1 MQVPQIF
8 ISHNSEKNPEG
19 CTDQLKATHSVQD
32 SQSREQCNTEEGA
45 CDARPV
51 EKSLNLEEHSLHL
64 WKGVSRCFT
73 ISSFHGLPFLAAS
86 LKTKIKLIAWIIALS
101 LAFTFMIFSLSAVS
115 TKYGSG
121 RIYTSNNRHF
131 PKELPFPAVT
141 LCNINP
147 FKATAILA
155 RGMSFLQANLL
166 LAHIR
171 ARNNMSVPIPYF
183 SALVQQYDAASGGNG
198 TLYEDLGHRINDLVL
213 SCTFDGRRCSVD
225 DFTARA
231 TSSGVC
237 YTFNPNGDLTHHY
250 SGKHG
255 YRYGLI
261 IRVNIEQYEY
271 FLSEV
276 TTAGLNVFIHH
287 HDHFPYTSDYRRLL
301 LSPGRSALLSI
312 TKTRYTRLP
321 PPTGICGDHVTLT
334 MFKSYTRESC
344 LIECETRLAI
354 KACGCK
360 AEYMPGSETACSLN
374 QTLYCI
380 LPHAKTFQVEMCDCP
395 VSCSNIVYDTH
406 LSYSRFPATHLTQ
419 VYNNSYFIQSGVV
432 PVPSFAVANYT
443 DANGTVIYYFHNVVN
458 PSLILQNYL
467 KLAVYYEALE
477 YNVVTEE
484 IQYTLGRFVA
494 DFIGFI
500 GFFIGAGFLSIFEAI
515 ELIHSFINPP
525 K

>member
-1 MQVPQIF
+1 MPQIF
-8 ISHNSEKNPEG
+8 ITGN
-19 CTDQLKATHSVQD
+19 TDQNARTDQET
-32 SQSREQCNTEEGA
+32 EQCSIEEGVL
-45 CDARPV
+45 V
-51 EKSLNLEEHSLHL
+51 ENPYGMERHSLHL
-64 WKGVSRCFT
+64 WKGVSRCFAV
-73 ISSFHGLPFLAAS
+73 SSFHGLPFIAVS
-86 LKTKIKLIAWIIALS
+86 LKAKIKLISWLIALA

-115 TKYGSG
+115 TKYASG
-121 RIYTSNNRHF
+121 GIYTSNNRHF

-141 LCNINP
+141 ICNINP

-155 RGMSFLQANLL
+155 RNMSLLQANLL

-171 ARNNMSVPIPYF
+171 ARNNMTIPIAYF
-183 SALVQQYDAASGGNG
+183 SSLVQQYDVASGGNS
-198 TLYEDLGHRINDLVL
+198 TLYKDLGHRVGDLVL
-213 SCTFDGRRCSVD
+213 SCTFDGRRCSAD
-225 DFTARA
+225 DFTTRA

-237 YTFNPNGDLTHHY
+237 YTFNPNHDFTHHY

-276 TTAGLNVFIHH
+276 TTAGLNVYIHD
-287 HDHFPYTSDYRRLL
+287 HDHFPYTGDYRRLL
-301 LSPGRSALLSI
+301 LSPGRSALLSVS
-312 TKTRYTRLP
+312 KTRHTRLS
-321 PPTGICGDHVTLT
+321 PPTGICNDHVTLA

-360 AEYMPGSETACSLN
+360 AEYMPGSETACNLN

-380 LPHAKTFQVEMCDCP
+380 LPHAKTFQLEQCDCP
-395 VSCSNIVYDTH
+395 VPCSSIVYDTH
-406 LSYSRFPATHLTQ
+406 LSYSRFPAAHLGQ

-432 PVPSFAVANYT
+432 PVPSFAVINYT
-443 DANGTVIYYFHNVVN
+443 DANGTVISYLNSMVVT
-458 PSLILQNYL
+458 PAALQQNYL

-477 YNVVTEE
+477 YGVVTEE
-484 IQYTLGRFVA
+484 LQYTPGRFVA

-515 ELIHSFINPP
+515 ELIHSFIDPP